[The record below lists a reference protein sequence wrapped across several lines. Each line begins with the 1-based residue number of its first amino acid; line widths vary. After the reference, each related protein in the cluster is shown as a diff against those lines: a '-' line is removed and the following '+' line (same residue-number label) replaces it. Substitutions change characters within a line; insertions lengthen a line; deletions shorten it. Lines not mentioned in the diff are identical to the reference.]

1 MKLIP
6 IRIQRYDEGENP
18 NYISLVTK
26 DEQFL
31 QLNELIEAKRRM
43 LLEKQKKIKIVSKQ
57 NKFLEEIKED
67 YSNYYN
73 YIIQQKKDQMKALEL
88 LHNYI
93 NDLSVSGN
101 LSKQNLVDS
110 KHEQKKIMNEL
121 NSIKTN
127 LDVIINDTDIISNNI
142 IKK

>member
-1 MKLIP
+1 MKLIQ